1 MNKCFQRLLLV
12 ALLLFA
18 VGGEAFAQGR
28 IATVDLRKLFDG
40 YWKTKQADAALKD
53 RAAELERDHKA
64 MVEDW
69 KKGREDYQNLLGS
82 ANDPAVSAEER
93 DKRKRDAE
101 TRLKDLK
108 EMEENIGQFERQ
120 ARTTLDEQRARM
132 RGKLLEE
139 IKQILNQ
146 RARAGG
152 FSLVLDVAADSVAGT
167 PVVLYTNNEN
177 DLTDALLEQLNATA
191 PAEFGR
197 APGSAAASREDEK
210 KK

>member
-12 ALLLFA
+12 TVLLFA
-18 VGGEAFAQGR
+18 LGGQAFAQGR

-69 KKGREDYQNLLGS
+69 KQGREDYQKLLTS
-82 ANDPAVSAEER
+82 ANDQAVSTEER
-93 DKRKRDAE
+93 DKRKRNAE
-101 TRLKDLK
+101 TRLKELK
-108 EMEENIGQFERQ
+108 DIEENIGQFERQ
-120 ARTTLDEQRARM
+120 ARTTLDEQRMRM

-139 IKQILNQ
+139 IKGMLNS
-146 RARAGG
+146 RARSSG
-152 FSLVLDVAADSVAGT
+152 FSLVVDVSADSANNT
-167 PVVLYTNNEN
+167 PVVLYTNNDN
-177 DLTDALLEQLNATA
+177 DLTDALLQQLNATA
-191 PAEFGR
+191 PADIARPAE
-197 APGSAAASREDEK
+197 REPEPKKDEK